1 MAGSY
6 DGSIRIDTSINAV
19 PIDKGIAQIENKI
32 KGLAATIGLAFG
44 VKELIDF
51 GKRSID
57 AASDLAEAQNVV
69 DTAFGDM
76 SYKMEQFAA
85 TALETYGIS
94 ELTAKNMGSTY
105 MAMAKGMGVA
115 TDAASDMAVTLTGR
129 LSDIMSFYNKTQS
142 EVDTIGRA
150 LITGE
155 TEPLKAIGVVMTQ
168 TNLSA
173 YAMAQGFSK
182 TYAEM
187 SSNEQLLVRYK
198 YFLEQTSLA
207 QGDFAKTSEGWANQ
221 TRLLSERIN
230 EFMTNL
236 GGVIMNVLTPALQ
249 FANEA
254 VTFLNDLFF
263 DGKSEEETTAA
274 KNAEAVTDEV
284 TQVGAAADKSKKKL
298 NNLLSGFDELHV
310 ISGAGSD
317 KDKENTTDAGI
328 DTSNLLGVN
337 LDADTLTAKKAAQ
350 KYRDIIN
357 EIYLAFK
364 RHPLTKTIE
373 GIIGA
378 IGKFFGFIK
387 GNKDISAGDIV
398 DTLMDILGAILA
410 YKALS
415 GIVGGVKAFA
425 GGFSSLISLITA
437 HPVVAAIAGITALT
451 IGIIALSEEM
461 EHQRIASYF
470 GDISISLEEIDQIV
484 GPITEDVDNV
494 AQAFEDNKDKLTT
507 AKDNFSDI
515 AQAVQEVFDSFEKN
529 NAEQDVEGFAKQLD
543 ELVDGALEVNNATF
557 DTSAWKAA
565 FLADDGVIDEFE
577 QKTLDDFE
585 QMGDSIADKIRGY
598 GVAIHS
604 ITDKAI
610 KESRDLTQA
619 EIDNLKTLYQELAE
633 MTQAQTQAESEA
645 TWERLK
651 RGAYSYD
658 SYEELASRIKEAQEH
673 EEKAKEELR
682 RSMYTDALAKLNSEL
697 AAGEIDETEFER
709 QKEELLQLADDK
721 VKALDINS
729 KRNEREAVLAWTQGA
744 FTNIAKSFAF
754 DDTELEKMQQYFKL
768 ILTNPDGMDAESVGK
783 LLPQMDQRDVELFYS
798 TYGALD
804 EMKKQLGFDFFE
816 KWTELNDTIGDTMY
830 TTEDFFDALTNLI
843 DNVTPLSVNDILPTL
858 EKFKE
863 YPDKYTEILREW
875 ADKQHYTIELKGEID
890 EEAFNDY
897 WDEFI
902 SDTKKEQLALPSSFI
917 GQSLTDKF
925 NIQNEKQATSEWAAQ
940 QPYNIK
946 ILGKFD
952 EEGFEKYWEKY
963 ISDNKPSL
971 QFRPSLNFIGPQQ
984 QSVTDKFNIQLNVD
998 IDNSNQTVK
1007 ADNGVTAKATW
1018 KNDSMMDNGG
1028 GR

>member
-6 DGSIRIDTSINAV
+6 DGSIRIDTSINAA
-19 PIDKGIAQIENKI
+19 PIDNGLAQIESKI

-69 DTAFGDM
+69 DTAFGAM
-76 SYKMEQFAA
+76 SWKMEQFAA

-263 DGKSEEETTAA
+263 GGKTEEETTAA

-284 TQVGAAADKSKKKL
+284 TAVGTAADKSKKKL
-298 NNLLSGFDELHV
+298 NNLLSGFDELHI
-310 ISGAGSD
+310 ISGAKSD
-317 KDKENTTDAGI
+317 DEESFDAGI

-337 LDADTLTAKKAAQ
+337 LDADTSTAKKAAQ

-373 GIIGA
+373 GIIKD

-387 GNKDISAGDIV
+387 DNGDISAGDIV
-398 DTLMDILGAILA
+398 TALMDILGAIIA
-410 YKALS
+410 YKTITGVTS
-415 GIVGGVKAFA
+415 GVTAFSKSF
-425 GGFSSLISLITA
+425 GSLIGLITA
-437 HPVVAAIAGITALT
+437 HPVIAAVAGITALT

-461 EHQRIASYF
+461 ERQRIASHF
-470 GDISISLEEIDQIV
+470 GDISISLEEIGELV
-484 GPITEDVDNV
+484 NPITENVDKV
-494 AQAFEDNKDKLTT
+494 AGAFEDNKTKLTT
-507 AKDNFSDI
+507 AKENFSEI
-515 AQAVQEVFDSFEKN
+515 AKAVQETADSFKN
-529 NAEQDVEGFAKQLD
+529 NNIDQDVEGFAAQLD
-543 ELVDGALEVNNATF
+543 ELINSALELNAATF
-557 DTSAWKAA
+557 DTSAIKSAFAA
-565 FLADDGVIDEFE
+565 DGTIDEEEQAILDQLADLG
-577 QKTLDDFE
+577 
-585 QMGDSIADKIRGY
+585 G
-598 GVAIHS
+598 GVAEKISDYGEEIHK
-604 ITDKAI
+604 ITQKAI
-610 KESRDLTQA
+610 EENRELTEA
-619 EIDNLKTLYQELAE
+619 EIANLESLYQKLAD
-633 MTQAQTQAESEA
+633 MTAQQENVKTSA

-651 RGAYSYD
+651 NGAYNFD
-658 SYEELASRIKEAQEH
+658 SYAELAEQIKEAQKQA
-673 EEKAKEELR
+673 EKSREAIEQSNYEAIM
-682 RSMYTDALAKLNSEL
+682 SMV
-697 AAGEIDETEFER
+697 AAGKESGKYSDEQLEKLKQDEIKNVTESMEAAKIEDKRYER
-709 QKEELLQLADDK
+709 
-721 VKALDINS
+721 DII
-729 KRNEREAVLAWTQGA
+729 LAWMQGA
-744 FTNIAKSFAF
+744 FKDMAESISPDPEQVKKMQDYFDLMVKTPESVDLNDLFSGLVLNDSDMKAF
-754 DDTELEKMQQYFKL
+754 DGAYT
-768 ILTNPDGMDAESVGK
+768 
-783 LLPQMDQRDVELFYS
+783 
-798 TYGALD
+798 ALD
-804 EMKKQLGFDFFE
+804 KIKKQFGIDFAE
-816 KWTELNDTIGDTMY
+816 EWTKLNEEIGDSAFSLEEFY
-830 TTEDFFDALTNLI
+830 DAAAKVV
-843 DNVTPLSVNDILPTL
+843 DNVTPLSVDDILPSI
-858 EKFKE
+858 EQFKE
-863 YPDKYTEILREW
+863 QPKLWDEILGEW
-875 ADKQHYTIELKGEID
+875 ASVSSYSVSITGEID
-890 EEAFNDY
+890 TAAI
-897 WDEFI
+897 DEHMSKYI
-902 SDTKKEQLALPSSFI
+902 A
-917 GQSLTDKF
+917 
-925 NIQNEKQATSEWAAQ
+925 EKQSQFQLFSAPSNYVSPGTGALMGAQ
-940 QPYNIK
+940 
-946 ILGKFD
+946 LGA
-952 EEGFEKYWEKY
+952 EQY
-963 ISDNKPSL
+963 
-971 QFRPSLNFIGPQQ
+971 
-984 QSVTDKFNIQLNVD
+984 FNIQLN
-998 IDNSNQTVK
+998 IDGVNLGKQTVK
-1007 ADNGVTAKATW
+1007 TNGSSTVSVDWHDPMKT
-1018 KNDSMMDNGG
+1018 NGG
-1028 GR
+1028 

>member
-6 DGSIRIDTSINAV
+6 DGSIRIDTSINAA
-19 PIDKGIAQIENKI
+19 PIDNGLAQIESKI

-69 DTAFGDM
+69 DTAFGAM
-76 SYKMEQFAA
+76 SWKMEQFAA

-263 DGKSEEETTAA
+263 GGKTEEETTAA

-284 TQVGAAADKSKKKL
+284 TAVGTAADKSKKKL
-298 NNLLSGFDELHV
+298 NNLLSGFDELHI
-310 ISGAGSD
+310 ISGAKSD
-317 KDKENTTDAGI
+317 DEESFDAGI

-337 LDADTLTAKKAAQ
+337 LDADTSTAKKAAQ

-364 RHPLTKTIE
+364 RHPLTKAIE
-373 GIIGA
+373 DIIKG

-387 GNKDISAGDIV
+387 DSGDIDVGRIV
-398 DTLMDILGAILA
+398 DTFMDILGAILA
-410 YKALS
+410 YKAVS
-415 GIVGGVKAFA
+415 GAIKGINSVDKAFQELFKTS
-425 GGFSSLISLITA
+425 GKFGTGFSKLFGLISA
-437 HPVVAAIAGITALT
+437 HPYVAAVIGITALT

-461 EHQRIASYF
+461 ERQRIASHF
-470 GDISISLEEIDQIV
+470 GDISISLEEIGELV
-484 GPITEDVDNV
+484 NPITENVDKV
-494 AQAFEDNKDKLTT
+494 AGAFEDNKTKLTT
-507 AKDNFSDI
+507 AKENFSEI
-515 AQAVQEVFDSFEKN
+515 AKAVQETADSFKN
-529 NAEQDVEGFAKQLD
+529 NNIDQDVEGFAAQLD
-543 ELVDGALEVNNATF
+543 ELINSALEVNNATF
-557 DTSAWKAA
+557 DTSAIKSA
-565 FLADDGVIDEFE
+565 FAMDGIIDEEE
-577 QKTLDDFE
+577 QAILDQLGE
-585 QMGDSIADKIRGY
+585 LGGSVAEKIKKY
-598 GVAIHS
+598 GEDIHK
-604 ITDKAI
+604 ITDAAI
-610 KESRDLTQA
+610 KENRDLTTA
-619 EIDNLKTLYQELAE
+619 EIENLESLYQKLAD
-633 MTQAQTQAESEA
+633 MTTQQENIKTAA

-651 RGAYSYD
+651 NGAYSFD
-658 SYEELASRIKEAQEH
+658 SYAEIAEQIKEAQEQA
-673 EEKAKEELR
+673 EISREAIEQSSYEALMEMIASAKETGK
-682 RSMYTDALAKLNSEL
+682 SD
-697 AAGEIDETEFER
+697 
-709 QKEELLQLADDK
+709 EELEKLLNDGIKKIKEDIEASRIEDK
-721 VKALDINS
+721 
-729 KRNEREAVLAWTQGA
+729 RYERDVILAWTQGA
-744 FTNIAKSFAF
+744 FTNMAESFATDPEELRKMQEVFELLIKTPEGVDINSLLTDAVTDNYDRSIF
-754 DDTELEKMQQYFKL
+754 DRTFSALEKMEKYF
-768 ILTNPDGMDAESVGK
+768 GMDFAEEYTRLNEEIGDSAFSLEEFYDAAARVADSITPISIDNILPSIEEVKTQPELWSEIIGEWTRAANYSVSITGVFDK
-783 LLPQMDQRDVELFYS
+783 E
-798 TYGALD
+798 
-804 EMKKQLGFDFFE
+804 GFDEYMQAYLAE
-816 KWTELNDTIGDTMY
+816 KKLQ
-830 TTEDFFDALTNLI
+830 FQ
-843 DNVTPLSVNDILPTL
+843 PLAPT
-858 EKFKE
+858 
-863 YPDKYTEILREW
+863 
-875 ADKQHYTIELKGEID
+875 
-890 EEAFNDY
+890 
-897 WDEFI
+897 
-902 SDTKKEQLALPSSFI
+902 PSSYA
-917 GQSLTDKF
+917 S
-925 NIQNEKQATSEWAAQ
+925 QAPYAVGMQPVQ
-940 QPYNIK
+940 QEFTFPI
-946 ILGKFD
+946 IIDG
-952 EEGFEKYWEKY
+952 
-963 ISDNKPSL
+963 
-971 QFRPSLNFIGPQQ
+971 
-984 QSVTDKFNIQLNVD
+984 VTKE
-998 IDNSNQTVK
+998 TVK
-1007 ADNGVTAKATW
+1007 TDTETVLRPNWHDPMKT
-1018 KNDSMMDNGG
+1018 NGG
-1028 GR
+1028 